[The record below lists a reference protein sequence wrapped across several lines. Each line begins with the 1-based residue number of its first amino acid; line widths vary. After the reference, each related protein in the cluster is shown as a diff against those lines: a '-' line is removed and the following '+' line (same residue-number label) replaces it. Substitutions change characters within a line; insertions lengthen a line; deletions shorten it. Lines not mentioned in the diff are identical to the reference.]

1 MPVLATI
8 AAISLLRGSG
18 GSPAPFF
25 EPDTLREMLT
35 NALEGSSGGELQD
48 SLAIVDQ
55 IESALERYRGSVE
68 KSIDAYAEELSDPTT
83 NAADL
88 IERLEPLDRKRVA
101 LMHAIIDGRQQL
113 LSVLDDQ
120 LWDAVFED

>member
-18 GSPAPFF
+18 GGPAPFF

-35 NALEGSSGGELQD
+35 NALEGSSSDELQV

-55 IESALERYRGSVE
+55 IESALARYRGSVAE
-68 KSIDAYAEELSDPTT
+68 STDAYAEELSDPKT

-88 IERLEPLDRKRVA
+88 IERLEPLDRKRVG
-101 LMHAIIDGRQQL
+101 LMQAIIDSRQQL
-113 LSVLDDQ
+113 LSVLGDE
-120 LWDAVFED
+120 LWDTVFKD

>member
-8 AAISLLRGSG
+8 AAISLLRGSRG
-18 GSPAPFF
+18 GPAPFF

-35 NALEGSSGGELQD
+35 NALEGSSSDELQV

-55 IESALERYRGSVE
+55 IESALARYRGSVAE
-68 KSIDAYAEELSDPTT
+68 STDAYAEELSDPKT

-88 IERLEPLDRKRVA
+88 IERLEPLDRKRVG
-101 LMHAIIDGRQQL
+101 LMQAIIDSRQQL
-113 LSVLDDQ
+113 LSVLGDE
-120 LWDAVFED
+120 LWDAVFKD